1 MIDKNDVILIIDFG
15 SQYTQLIARR
25 IREIG
30 VYSIVKPN
38 NISFEVLKEIN
49 PKGIILSGGPDSI
62 TKIRKI
68 RMTVDIKKLEIPIL
82 GICYG
87 MQYIADI
94 YGGKVSKSTTREYGH
109 SIFKIIKTS
118 KIFPKRIVGKQIDVW
133 MSHSDKVTK
142 VPNNFKVTGKSTN
155 SNISSFSLEDKNI
168 YALQFHPEVTN
179 TQYGKNIIKAFIIDI
194 CKCKKEWTTK
204 NIIDEKVKQ
213 IKKIVKNEK
222 VLLGLSGGV
231 DSTVVAVLLKKSI
244 KNNLICMF
252 IDTGLLRKNEKEE
265 VIANIKK
272 RLNLNLKVINAQ
284 SVFMR
289 KLKNVTDP
297 ESKRKIIGETFIR
310 VFEKESKKFKNIKYL
325 AQGTIYP
332 DVIESSSSSN
342 NSDVIKSHHN
352 VGGLPKKFN
361 FALVEPIRNL
371 FKDEVRNIG
380 KELSIPNKLLN
391 RHPFPGPGLAVRI
404 IGNITK
410 EKVAILQE
418 VDKIFVDE
426 LVSSNFYDK
435 VSQALAVFLP
445 VKSVGVMGDQR
456 KYNYV
461 VALRAVETTD
471 FMTAYVSK
479 LPLEL
484 LNKISTRIINEVPK
498 VSRVVYDITSK
509 PPGTIE
515 WE

>member
-38 NISFEVLKEIN
+38 NISLKAFKEIN
-49 PKGIILSGGPDSI
+49 PKGVILSGGPDSI

-68 RMTVDIKKLEIPIL
+68 RMTVNIKKLDIPIL

-94 YGGKVSKSTTREYGH
+94 YGGKVSKSKTKEFGH

-118 KIFPKRIVGKQIDVW
+118 KIFPKKIVGKQIDVW

-142 VPNNFKVTGKSTN
+142 VPNNFRITGKSTN
-155 SNISSFSLEDKNI
+155 SSISSFSLEDKNI

-204 NIIDEKVKQ
+204 NIIDEKVRQ
-213 IKKIVKNEK
+213 IKNIVKNEK

-252 IDTGLLRKNEKEE
+252 IDTGLLRKNEKDE

-418 VDKIFVDE
+418 VDNIFIDE
-426 LVSSNFYDK
+426 LISSNFYDK

-445 VKSVGVMGDQR
+445 IKSVGVMGDQR

-461 VALRAVETTD
+461 IALRSVETTD

-479 LPLEL
+479 LPLEI